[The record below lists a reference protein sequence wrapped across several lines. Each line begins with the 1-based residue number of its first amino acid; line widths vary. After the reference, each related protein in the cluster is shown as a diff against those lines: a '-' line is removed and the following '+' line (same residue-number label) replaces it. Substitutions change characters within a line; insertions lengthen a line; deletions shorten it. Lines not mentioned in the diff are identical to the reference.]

1 MTLIHRQDAEEAIS
15 VLYDHLAHAGLPD
28 GVDKALQHVHAALC
42 ANRNDLNLL
51 AWRLA
56 EIENKGKG

>member
-1 MTLIHRQDAEEAIS
+1 MTLIHRQEAEEAIS
-15 VLYDHLAHAGLPD
+15 ALYQHLSHAGLPD
-28 GVDKALQHVHAALC
+28 GVDKALQYVHAALC

-56 EIENKGKG
+56 ELENERK